1 MLSSRYRKLR
11 RRPLTLLL
19 LMFEKHFSFKVI
31 QHQKILLKIAS
42 LITSPDELNILGI
55 WLGCDP
61 NDVRRLKNTS
71 PNLKDAAYEILCSFY
86 YSVPDAE
93 RWIRITEALEEL
105 KKHGTVKEL
114 RLEELHLQICS

>member
-1 MLSSRYRKLR
+1 
-11 RRPLTLLL
+11 
-19 LMFEKHFSFKVI
+19 MFEKHFSFKVI

-61 NDVRRLKNTS
+61 NDVRRLKNTN
-71 PNLKDAAYEILCSFY
+71 PNLKDVAYEILCSSY

-114 RLEELHLQICS
+114 GLEELHLQICS